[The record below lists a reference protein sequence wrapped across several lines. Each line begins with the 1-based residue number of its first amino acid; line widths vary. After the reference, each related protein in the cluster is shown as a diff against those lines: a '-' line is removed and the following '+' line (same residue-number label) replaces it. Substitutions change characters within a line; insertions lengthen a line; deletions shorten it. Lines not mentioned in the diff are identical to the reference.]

1 MDLMTFLGAVCGIGV
16 IVFVL
21 SAGGMLQFLL
31 NWEAII
37 LIFGGTLG
45 SIMIAYPWRALKWTL
60 TSIKIVLF
68 PPKRPPIPELIK
80 VMVNLAEVSRKNG
93 IEAVESEIPKL
104 PHPFMMDA
112 CQMMIDGVDIHIA
125 KERMEYD
132 VNTTRLRHQQ
142 QSNIFT
148 SAGTFA
154 PIFGLL
160 GTLIGV
166 VQVLRNIQ
174 NPAMMGSSMAIAMT
188 ASFYG
193 IFSANF
199 IFLPIASKL
208 NYYSEE
214 DILSREIIAKGVI
227 AIYEGD
233 VPWLVA
239 KKLEGYLSLQLR
251 KKAKVR
257 VAVGAGR

>member
-1 MDLMTFLGAVCGIGV
+1 MDLMTLFGGIIGMGV

-21 SAGGMLQFLL
+21 SAGGMLKFLL
-31 NWEAII
+31 NWEAIV

-45 SIMIAYPWRALKWTL
+45 SVMIAYPWEALKWTRSSFKL
-60 TSIKIVLF
+60 VLF
-68 PPKRPPIPELIK
+68 PPKRPPISELIK
-80 VMVNLAEVSRKNG
+80 ALVSLSEISKKNG
-93 IEAVESEIPKL
+93 IESISAELRRL
-104 PHPFMMDA
+104 PHPFMADA
-112 CQMMIDGVDIHIA
+112 CQMMLDGVDIHILR
-125 KERMEYD
+125 ERMEND
-132 VNTTRLRHQQ
+132 INTTRLRHQQ
-142 QSNIFT
+142 QTNVFN

-174 NPAMMGSSMAIAMT
+174 NPQMMGSSMAIAMT

-199 IFLPIASKL
+199 LFLPIASKL
-208 NYYSEE
+208 GFYSDE
-214 DILSREIIAKGVI
+214 DILSREIIAKGVLSV
-227 AIYEGD
+227 YEGD

-239 KKLEGYLSLQLR
+239 KKLEGYLSLALR
-251 KKAKVR
+251 RKAK
-257 VAVGAGR
+257 ATAK

>member
-1 MDLMTFLGAVCGIGV
+1 MDLMTLFGGLIGLSV

-21 SAGGMLQFLL
+21 SAGGMLRFLL

-45 SIMIAYPWRALKWTL
+45 SVMIAYPWASLQWTKA
-60 TSIKIVLF
+60 SFMMILF
-68 PPKRPPIPELIK
+68 PPKRPPISELIRAL
-80 VMVNLAEVSRKNG
+80 VSLAEIGKKNG
-93 IEAVESEIPKL
+93 IEAIGAELRRL
-104 PHPFMMDA
+104 PHPFMTDA
-112 CQMMIDGVDIHIA
+112 CQMMIDGVDIHILR
-125 KERMEYD
+125 ERMEND
-132 VNTTRLRHQQ
+132 INTTRLRHMQQ
-142 QSNIFT
+142 TNIFN

-166 VQVLRNIQ
+166 VQVLRNISS
-174 NPAMMGSSMAIAMT
+174 PEMMGSSMAIAMT

-208 NYYSEE
+208 GYHSDE
-214 DILSREIIAKGVI
+214 DILSREIIAKGI
-227 AIYEGD
+227 LSIYEGD
-233 VPWLVA
+233 VPWLVS
-239 KKLEGYLSLQLR
+239 KKLEGYLSLALR
-251 KKAKVR
+251 RKAK
-257 VAVGAGR
+257 AIAK

>member
-1 MDLMTFLGAVCGIGV
+1 MDLMTFFGAFFGIGV

-21 SAGGMLQFLL
+21 SSGGMLRFLL
-31 NWEAII
+31 NWQAIV

-45 SIMIAYPWRALKWTL
+45 SVMISYPWTALKWTA
-60 TSIKIVLF
+60 SSFRIVLF
-68 PPKRPPIPELIK
+68 PPKRPPISEIIG
-80 VMVNLAEVSRKNG
+80 VIVNLADISKKNG
-93 IEAVESEIPKL
+93 LEAIAPEIPRL
-104 PHPFMMDA
+104 PHLFLADA
-112 CQMMIDGVDIHIA
+112 CQMIVDGVDEHILH
-125 KERMEYD
+125 ERMAHD
-132 VNTTRLRHQQ
+132 INTTRLRNQQ
-142 QSNIFT
+142 QTDIFN

-174 NPAMMGSSMAIAMT
+174 NPQMMGSSMAIAMT

-199 IFLPIASKL
+199 LFLPIASKL

-214 DILSREIIAKGVI
+214 DILLREIIAKGIVSLH
-227 AIYEGD
+227 AGD
-233 VPWLVA
+233 VPWLVS
-239 KKLEGYLSLQLR
+239 KKLEGYLSLALR
-251 KKAKVR
+251 RKSNAKVK
-257 VAVGAGR
+257 

>member
-1 MDLMTFLGAVCGIGV
+1 MDLMTFLGAATGMGV

-21 SAGGMLQFLL
+21 SSGGMLRFLL

-45 SIMIAYPWRALKWTL
+45 SVMIAYPWAALKWVRSSL
-60 TSIKIVLF
+60 VMVIF
-68 PPKRPPIPELIK
+68 PPRRAPINELIRAI
-80 VMVNLAEVSRKNG
+80 VRFAEIAKRSGVDAIAGELRS
-93 IEAVESEIPKL
+93 S
-104 PHPFMMDA
+104 PHPFLTDGL
-112 CQMMIDGVDIHIA
+112 QMMLDGVDIHILR
-125 KERMEYD
+125 ERMEND
-132 VNTTRLRHQQ
+132 INTTRLRHQQ
-142 QSNIFT
+142 QTNIFT

-174 NPAMMGSSMAIAMT
+174 NPQMMGSSMAIAMT

-199 IFLPIASKL
+199 LFLPIASKL
-208 NYYSEE
+208 GYYSDE
-214 DILSREIIAKGVI
+214 DILSREIIAKGVLSV
-227 AIYEGD
+227 YEGD
-233 VPWLVA
+233 VPWLVS
-239 KKLEGYLSLQLR
+239 KKLEGYLSLALR
-251 KKAKVR
+251 RKAK
-257 VAVGAGR
+257 AGK

>member
-1 MDLMTFLGAVCGIGV
+1 MDLMTIMGATIGIGV

-21 SAGGMLQFLL
+21 SAGGMLKFLL
-31 NWEAII
+31 NWEAIV

-45 SIMIAYPWRALKWTL
+45 SVMISYPWTSLKWTL
-60 TSIKIVLF
+60 SGIKMVIF
-68 PPKRPPIPELIK
+68 PPKRPLIAELIK
-80 VMVNLAEVSRKNG
+80 ELVRLSEVSKKNG
-93 IEAVESEIPKL
+93 LEALAGELGKS
-104 PHPFMMDA
+104 PHPFLTDA
-112 CQMMIDGVDIHIA
+112 CQMILDGVDIHVL
-125 KERMEYD
+125 KERMEHD
-132 VNTTRLRHQQ
+132 INTTRLRHQQ
-142 QSNIFT
+142 QTNIFT

-174 NPAMMGSSMAIAMT
+174 NPQMMGSSMAIAMT

-199 IFLPIASKL
+199 LFLPMASKL
-208 NYYSEE
+208 GYYSDE
-214 DILSREIIAKGVI
+214 DILSREVI
-227 AIYEGD
+227 ARGALSVYEGD

-239 KKLEGYLSLQLR
+239 KKLEGFLSLALR
-251 KKAKVR
+251 RKARAKK
-257 VAVGAGR
+257 

>member
-1 MDLMTFLGAVCGIGV
+1 MTLLGGSIGIGV
-16 IVFVL
+16 ILFVL
-21 SAGGMLQFLL
+21 STGGMLRFLL

-45 SIMIAYPWRALKWTL
+45 SVMIAYPWASLKWVG
-60 TSIKIVLF
+60 SSCKMVLF
-68 PPKRPPIPELIK
+68 PPKRPPITDLIRAI
-80 VMVNLAEVSRKNG
+80 VYFAEVGKKNG
-93 IEAVESEIPKL
+93 LEAIGAELSKS
-104 PHPFMMDA
+104 PHPFLTDS
-112 CQMMIDGVDIHIA
+112 CQMMIDGVDVEILR
-125 KERMEYD
+125 ERMEHD
-132 VNTTRLRHQQ
+132 INTTRLRHQQ
-142 QSNIFT
+142 QTNIFT

-166 VQVLRNIQ
+166 VQVLRNIS

-199 IFLPIASKL
+199 LFLPVASKL
-208 NYYSEE
+208 GYHSDE
-214 DILSREIIAKGVI
+214 DILSREVIAKGVM
-227 AIYEGD
+227 AIYNGD

-239 KKLEGYLSLQLR
+239 KKLEGFLSLALR
-251 KKAKVR
+251 RKAKL
-257 VAVGAGR
+257 GK

>member
-1 MDLMTFLGAVCGIGV
+1 MDFMTLLGGLTGIGV

-21 SAGGMLQFLL
+21 SSGGMLRFLL

-37 LIFGGTLG
+37 LIFGGTAG
-45 SIMIAYPWRALKWTL
+45 SVMIAYPWAALKWVKSSMTL
-60 TSIKIVLF
+60 VLF
-68 PPKRPPIPELIK
+68 PPKRPPASELIRAI
-80 VMVNLAEVSRKNG
+80 VSFAEAAKRDGLDS
-93 IEAVESEIPKL
+93 IAPLLSSS
-104 PHPFMMDA
+104 PHPFLTDGF
-112 CQMMIDGVDIHIA
+112 QMMLDGVDIHILR
-125 KERMEYD
+125 ERMEND
-132 VNTTRLRHQQ
+132 INTTRLRHQQ
-142 QSNIFT
+142 QTNIFN

-199 IFLPIASKL
+199 FFLPIASKL
-208 NYYSEE
+208 GFYSDE
-214 DILSREIIAKGVI
+214 DILSREIIAKGVL
-227 AIYEGD
+227 AVYEGD

-239 KKLEGYLSLQLR
+239 KKLEGYLSLALR
-251 KKAKVR
+251 RKAK
-257 VAVGAGR
+257 ATAK

>member
-1 MDLMTFLGAVCGIGV
+1 MDIMTLLGAIIGMGV
-16 IVFVL
+16 IFFVL
-21 SAGGMLQFLL
+21 STGGMLKFLL

-45 SIMIAYPWRALKWTL
+45 SIMISYPWASLKWASSSFKL
-60 TSIKIVLF
+60 VLF
-68 PPKRPPIPELIK
+68 PPKRPPIADLIHTI
-80 VMVNLAEVSRKNG
+80 VYFAEASKKNG
-93 IEAVESEIPKL
+93 IESLASELPKS
-104 PHPFMMDA
+104 PHPFLTDA
-112 CQMMIDGVDIHIA
+112 IQMMLDGVDLHILR
-125 KERMEYD
+125 ERMEHD
-132 VNTTRLRHQQ
+132 INTTRLRHQQ
-142 QSNIFT
+142 QTNIFT

-174 NPAMMGSSMAIAMT
+174 NPQMMGSSMAIAMT

-199 IFLPIASKL
+199 VFLPIASKI
-208 NYYSEE
+208 NYHSDE
-214 DILSREIIAKGVI
+214 DILSREVIAKGVM

-233 VPWLVA
+233 VPWLVS
-239 KKLEGYLSLQLR
+239 KKLEGFLSLALR
-251 KKAKVR
+251 RKAKAAR
-257 VAVGAGR
+257 A

>member
-1 MDLMTFLGAVCGIGV
+1 MDLMTVFGALIGIGV

-21 SAGGMLQFLL
+21 ASGGMIKFLL

-45 SIMIAYPWRALKWTL
+45 SIMIAYPWSALKYT
-60 TSIKIVLF
+60 TSAMKIIIF
-68 PPKRPPIPELIK
+68 PPKRAPISDIIS
-80 VMVNLAEVSRKNG
+80 VIVHLAEISKKNG
-93 IEAVESEIPKL
+93 LEAIASELQKL
-104 PHPFMMDA
+104 PHPFLTDA
-112 CQMMIDGVDIHIA
+112 VQMIVDGVDEHILH
-125 KERMEYD
+125 ERMEHD
-132 VNTTRLRHQQ
+132 INTTRLRQQ
-142 QSNIFT
+142 QQANVFN

-174 NPAMMGSSMAIAMT
+174 NPAAMGSSMAIAMT

-208 NYYSEE
+208 GYYSEE
-214 DILSREIIAKGVI
+214 DILTREIIAKGIVSLH
-227 AIYEGD
+227 EGD

-239 KKLEGYLSLQLR
+239 KKLEGYLSLALR
-251 KKAKVR
+251 RKAKSK
-257 VAVGAGR
+257 